1 MFAHCLF
8 VVFVLCCST
17 DNQGRIYVP
26 WENKMFILSDKFLSP
41 FRSPR
46 NIEIPSCKND
56 SFFFLS
62 AFGLLKNDY
71 VKLTLSGFQDKR
83 SNVSSLINV
92 LPKLYVHIF
101 YFLLTVIKLTALF
114 NKSIIRFNN

>member
-1 MFAHCLF
+1 MYRSHLLFAHCLF

-56 SFFFLS
+56 RVFSIGIRS
-62 AFGLLKNDY
+62 LKNVY

-101 YFLLTVIKLTALF
+101 YFFVDSHKVDGIV
-114 NKSIIRFNN
+114 

>member
-1 MFAHCLF
+1 MLIVYLLF
-8 VVFVLCCST
+8 LFSVAVRTTRDVYTSPGKTRSSFCPTSFYLRLDRLEILKFPPV
-17 DNQGRIYVP
+17 
-26 WENKMFILSDKFLSP
+26 KMIV
-41 FRSPR
+41 
-46 NIEIPSCKND
+46 
-56 SFFFLS
+56 FFLS

-101 YFLLTVIKLTALF
+101 YFFVDSHKVDGIV
-114 NKSIIRFNN
+114 

>member
-17 DNQGRIYVP
+17 ENQGRIYVP
-26 WENKMFILSDKFLSP
+26 GKTRCSFSQTSFYLRLDRLEILKFPPVKMIG
-41 FRSPR
+41 
-46 NIEIPSCKND
+46 
-56 SFFFLS
+56 FLS
-62 AFGLLKNDY
+62 AFGVLKNDY

-101 YFLLTVIKLTALF
+101 YFFFDSHKVDGIV
-114 NKSIIRFNN
+114 